1 MDVSV
6 VKANT
11 ITDTSAGSKPKST
24 AEQLMSDF
32 SAAVTERLKATGRGS
47 AERSQSAVVGALNTK
62 PQTKPD
68 PKPDAP
74 KTEYAPRDDH
84 QPRERTE
91 APEQTRDEYA
101 PASDA
106 KNDAPRENL
115 QQDAPRNDAGDKNS
129 ASNSETSQQ
138 TQSDSGQNQ
147 NNDKTG
153 QNDQSNESSDDTQ
166 TVDAQAQTGAD
177 QSNTQGE
184 DVLAAVVDVA
194 LNTVTTQTSDAKQST
209 QVVGDKAQNATAPQ
223 QADAGPATPGG
234 DLSDGDLA
242 QGDAQKQNNAATKQQ
257 QTQAAPTQK
266 TETNHTLNTDE
277 TLKQQQAADI
287 ANKVGGTQK
296 MDINVSVTKQSEQ
309 LVSQPTANLGA
320 QAAVTDKGDG
330 SSQVSQQTAA
340 KGIVNTQQSAA
351 AHNLGNQTGQQGSDA
366 QQQAQQNPQ
375 LGQVVQADV
384 AKNMA
389 TTDTAAQNSQAANAA
404 NSAVKVGGGEGL
416 SNAQGVTQTNTQ
428 QTQHQAA
435 PAQKTAHDPQTQSR
449 AQVMDQVNVQ
459 ISKAIANGMDKISIQ
474 LRPAHL
480 GRVDVQLEM
489 ASDGRV
495 TAVVTADNKD
505 TLDLLKQDSRE
516 LERAMREAGLQMNSG
531 DLSFNLRENGDQAG
545 DGTKTAGRGQDS
557 GSLTKEPTLD
567 ELLEANSSRPNIISE
582 DRVDITA

>member
-6 VKANT
+6 VKTNT
-11 ITDTSAGSKPKST
+11 ITDTSAGSKSKST
-24 AEQLMSDF
+24 AEQLMSEF
-32 SAAVTERLKATGRGS
+32 SAAVAERLKAAGKGS
-47 AERSQSAVVGALNTK
+47 AERSQSAAVNAMNTK
-62 PQTKPD
+62 PQTKPE

-74 KTEYAPRDDH
+74 KTEYTPRDDH

-91 APEQTRDEYA
+91 APEQNRDDYA
-101 PASDA
+101 HASET

-115 QQDAPRNDAGDKNS
+115 QQDAPRNDASDNNS
-129 ASNSETSQQ
+129 ANDGESSQQ
-138 TQSDSGQNQ
+138 AQSDTDQNQ
-147 NNDKTG
+147 NNDTTD
-153 QNDQSNESSDDTQ
+153 QNAQSNESGDGTQ
-166 TVDAQAQTGAD
+166 TDDAQTQVAAE

-184 DVLAAVVDVA
+184 DVVATVVDLA
-194 LNTVTTQTSDAKQST
+194 INTVTTQTSDTKQAA
-209 QVVGDKAQNATAPQ
+209 QVVGDKAQNTSTPQ
-223 QADAGPATPGG
+223 QAETGPATPGD
-234 DLSDGDLA
+234 DLSDADLA
-242 QGDAQKQNNAATKQQ
+242 QGDAQKQNAAATKQQ
-257 QTQAAPTQK
+257 QTQASPTQK
-266 TETNHTLNTDE
+266 TETNHTLNTDD

-287 ANKVGGTQK
+287 ASKVGNTQK
-296 MDINVSVTKQSEQ
+296 VDINVNVTKQSEQ
-309 LVSQPTANLGA
+309 LVSQPTSNLGA
-320 QAAVTDKGDG
+320 QAAVTEKSDG
-330 SSQVSQQTAA
+330 TDQTSQQSAA

-366 QQQAQQNPQ
+366 QQQAQQNMQ
-375 LGQVVQADV
+375 MAQADTV
-384 AKNMA
+384 KTVA
-389 TTDTAAQNSQAANAA
+389 TTDTATQNSQAANAA
-404 NSAVKVGGGEGL
+404 NSTVKIGGAEGM

-428 QTQHQAA
+428 QPHQQATPTHKAA
-435 PAQKTAHDPQTQSR
+435 PDPQAQAR
-449 AQVMDQVNVQ
+449 AQVTDQINVQ

-489 ASDGRV
+489 SSDGRV

-545 DGTKTAGRGQDS
+545 GGEKTAGKGQGS

-567 ELLEANSSRPNIISE
+567 ELLEANTSRPNIISE